1 MNSFLE
7 YDDSFFSFLKF
18 SAFVESDNQTPNL
31 FFSIFFIIFMCKIII
46 SKLRL
51 QKGNEIIQGL

>member
-1 MNSFLE
+1 MTV
-7 YDDSFFSFLKF
+7 FFSFLKF